1 MTQLLE
7 ASTDKSRVTPSQM
20 IRAARI
26 RALILAAVI
35 ALWWGLG
42 YGFSMVAWPY
52 WVGTIGFLIAQP
64 WLGQA
69 YVRYLKAPFMLHRS
83 FRPPVSKH
91 FVRFDVHDAD
101 VLPEARATIMEN
113 LDAITSLGFTSH
125 GHFRADSVVIGAA
138 TAYVSLLVNTRNGD
152 EARLLTTHAYSEK
165 QLPNGLILDSSK
177 ISTLTVFTRRFV
189 DGTKVVTANSQSGG
203 NFRRNRN
210 ASSLNYPDIGDPALL
225 YRIHRRAAEELGSLS
240 QVQSPRINDPG
251 AHLAETAKEEWQR
264 QLDGGEVFVNEADRT
279 YRATWKGAVLMA
291 LRLQWPWRHLRRW
304 SLHRRSQRFLR
315 RFPELL
321 EPSQTAG

>member
-7 ASTDKSRVTPSQM
+7 ASTDKSRVTPSQV

-26 RALILAAVI
+26 RSLIWAGVI

-64 WLGQA
+64 SLGQA
-69 YVRYLKAPFMLHRS
+69 YVKYLKAPFMIHRS
-83 FRPPVSKH
+83 FRPPVSNH
-91 FVRFDVHDAD
+91 FVRFDADDAG
-101 VLPEARATIMEN
+101 VLPEARATIAEN
-113 LDAITSLGFTSH
+113 LDAITSLGFTFL
-125 GHFRADSVVIGAA
+125 GHFRADSVVTNAA

-152 EARLLTTHAYSEK
+152 EARLLTNHVHSEK
-165 QLPNGLILDSSK
+165 RLPNGLILDSTK
-177 ISTLTVFTRRFV
+177 ISTFLVFTRRFV
-189 DGTKVVTANSQSGG
+189 DGTKVATANCPSVS

-210 ASSLNYPDIGDPALL
+210 ASSLNYPGIGDPALL
-225 YRIHRRAAEELGSLS
+225 YRIHRRAVEELGSLS

-251 AHLAETAKEEWQR
+251 AYLAETVKEEWQR
-264 QLDGGEVFVNEADRT
+264 QLDGGEVFVNEADQT
-279 YRATWKGAVLMA
+279 YRPTWKGAVLMA
-291 LRLQWPWRHLRRW
+291 LRLRWPWRHLRRW
-304 SLHRRSQRFLR
+304 SLHRRSQGFLR

-321 EPSQTAG
+321 EPSPTAG